1 MKLEKREVTLNEKD
15 TLRDMI
21 FFEQNL
27 ASAYQTAADAADTK
41 EEKSVMLRHA
51 EELEERIGRL
61 QKLLEKP
68 PKI

>member
-27 ASAYQTAADAADTK
+27 AAAYQAAADAADTK

-51 EELEERIGRL
+51 EELEERIENL

>member
-27 ASAYQTAADAADTK
+27 SEKYRILAECVETK
-41 EEKSVMLRHA
+41 EEKSVLLRQA
-51 EELEERIGRL
+51 EELGERIERL
-61 QKLLEKP
+61 QKLLKKP
-68 PKI
+68 PKM

>member
-27 ASAYQTAADAADTK
+27 SEKYRILAECVETK
-41 EEKSVMLRHA
+41 EEKSVLLRHA
-51 EELEERIGRL
+51 EELGERIERL
-61 QKLLEKP
+61 QKLLKKP
-68 PKI
+68 PKM

>member
-21 FFEQNL
+21 FFERNL
-27 ASAYQTAADAADTK
+27 AAAYQAAADAADTK
-41 EEKSVMLRHA
+41 EEGSVMRRHA

>member
-1 MKLEKREVTLNEKD
+1 
-15 TLRDMI
+15 MI